1 MASDPSSSWE
11 VGKRIS
17 KVSTAVITL
26 IVLLA
31 WQQIVCWDE
40 RKHPMSAL
48 SMGHISVLWRV
59 TAD

>member
-1 MASDPSSSWE
+1 
-11 VGKRIS
+11 
-17 KVSTAVITL
+17 VSTAVMTL

-48 SMGHISVLWRV
+48 SMGHISVLWRA